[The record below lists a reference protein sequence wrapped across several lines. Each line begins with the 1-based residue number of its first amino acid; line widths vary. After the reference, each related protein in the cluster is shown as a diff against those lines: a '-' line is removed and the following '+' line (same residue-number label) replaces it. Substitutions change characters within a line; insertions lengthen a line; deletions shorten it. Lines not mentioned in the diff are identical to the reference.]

1 MLINKFKLP
10 AFQEKMKGYQHQDN
24 ALAASKNASRF
35 ALFMEQGTG
44 KSKVTIDNFVQL
56 FLEQQIDGVLIT
68 APKAF
73 YLNWFVDELPAH
85 LPDWLPVRIHY
96 WDADWTIKERK
107 EASNILQAKDDVLDI
122 FLVNIEALATDRGI
136 AFAEKFVKQ
145 HYTFMVIDESTC
157 IKNHKAKRTKAAIEL
172 GRLCDYRRIL
182 TGTPMAKGPLDIYA
196 QAEFLQKGLSGHS
209 NFLSFK
215 NYYANWRRVEF
226 GNRSYEKIDNYKNIP
241 ELQQKVAS
249 FSVRV
254 LKSECLDLP
263 DKTFVNRYIE
273 QTPEQKLMYTELK
286 EEAMTFLSKES
297 VVSSTSVLTTMMKLH
312 QVNCGH
318 VKDDDGIIHH
328 IPNNRVATLMETIEV
343 IDGKVIIWAHFQQDI
358 RNIMAALIE
367 EYGINSAVSYYG
379 LTSIDDRKTNLERF
393 KTDPKCR
400 FFVSNETGSKS
411 LTLIQSALSIYY
423 SYSYSL
429 ETWLQSQ
436 DRNHRIG
443 QTRNVLYISFVIR
456 KTVDE
461 TIMKA
466 LRAKKNIAD
475 QVLDNWRENLY

>member
-1 MLINKFKLP
+1 
-10 AFQEKMKGYQHQDN
+10 MKGYKHQDN

-96 WDADWTIKERK
+96 WDANWTIKERK

-196 QAEFLQKGLSGHS
+196 QAEFLEKNLSGHS
-209 NFLSFK
+209 SFLSFK

-241 ELQQKVAS
+241 ELQQKVSS

-286 EEAMTFLSKES
+286 EEAITFLSKES

-318 VKDDDGIIHH
+318 VKDDNGMIHH
-328 IPNNRVATLMETIEV
+328 IPNNRISTLMETIEV

-358 RNIMAALIE
+358 RNIMAALVE

-393 KTDPKCR
+393 KTDPECR

-475 QVLDNWRENLY
+475 QVLDNWRESLY